1 MPEPKPR
8 DRSSDDPVPAG
19 GGVGGASGAL
29 PGALPGT
36 EALQAA
42 ALQAIAAAKAFL
54 DLAEQAVRDPEVLGQ
69 VASSLST
76 VAKGVLGGLMP
87 PGAQGRSSGTG
98 GDPDDTPLEHID
110 VG

>member
-8 DRSSDDPVPAG
+8 DRRSDDALAG
-19 GGVGGASGAL
+19 DGAAPGVR
-29 PGALPGT
+29 PGT

-69 VASSLST
+69 VTSSLGA
-76 VAKGVLGGLMP
+76 VAKGVLGALVP
-87 PGAQGRSSGTG
+87 PGAQGRGTGSGT
-98 GDPDDTPLEHID
+98 DPDDPPLEHID

>member
-8 DRSSDDPVPAG
+8 DRSSDDAVAADGTPGTVPAKG
-19 GGVGGASGAL
+19 
-29 PGALPGT
+29 PGT

-69 VASSLST
+69 VTASLSA
-76 VAKGVLGGLMP
+76 VAKGVLGALVP
-87 PGAQGRSSGTG
+87 PGAQGRSTGSGA
-98 GDPDDTPLEHID
+98 DPGDTPLEHID

>member
-1 MPEPKPR
+1 MPKQKPR
-8 DRSSDDPVPAG
+8 ERLPADA
-19 GGVGGASGAL
+19 VAAEGA
-29 PGALPGT
+29 PGTLPGT

-69 VASSLST
+69 VTSSLSA
-76 VAKGVLGGLMP
+76 VAKGVLGALVP
-87 PGAQGRSSGTG
+87 PGAQGRSTGSGM
-98 GDPDDTPLEHID
+98 DPDEPPLEHID

>member
-8 DRSSDDPVPAG
+8 DRSSDDAAAADGAAAIVPAK
-19 GGVGGASGAL
+19 A
-29 PGALPGT
+29 PGT

-69 VASSLST
+69 VTASLGA
-76 VAKGVLGGLMP
+76 VAKGVLGALVP
-87 PGAQGRSSGTG
+87 PGAQGRSTG
-98 GDPDDTPLEHID
+98 ARADPGDPPLEHID

>member
-8 DRSSDDPVPAG
+8 DRSSDDAVAAD
-19 GGVGGASGAL
+19 GA
-29 PGALPGT
+29 PGILPGT

-69 VASSLST
+69 VTASLSA
-76 VAKGVLGGLMP
+76 VAKGVLGALVP
-87 PGAQGRSSGTG
+87 PGAHGRSTGSGA
-98 GDPDDTPLEHID
+98 DPGDTPLEHID

>member
-1 MPEPKPR
+1 MIVRRTTRWRPTR
-8 DRSSDDPVPAG
+8 RPA
-19 GGVGGASGAL
+19 
-29 PGALPGT
+29 PCPGT

-69 VASSLST
+69 VTSSLSA
-76 VAKGVLGGLMP
+76 VAKGVSARWRLREP
-87 PGAQGRSSGTG
+87 RAGASGSG
-98 GDPDDTPLEHID
+98 ADPDDTPLEHID

>member
-1 MPEPKPR
+1 MPKQKPR
-8 DRSSDDPVPAG
+8 DRSSDDVTAG
-19 GGVGGASGAL
+19 DGA
-29 PGALPGT
+29 PGTLPGT

-69 VASSLST
+69 VTSSLSA
-76 VAKGVLGGLMP
+76 VAKGVLGSLVP
-87 PGAQGRSSGTG
+87 PGAQGRSTGSGA
-98 GDPDDTPLEHID
+98 DPADPPLEHID

>member
-8 DRSSDDPVPAG
+8 DRSSDDAVAADGTPGTVPAKG
-19 GGVGGASGAL
+19 
-29 PGALPGT
+29 PGT

-69 VASSLST
+69 VATSLSA
-76 VAKGVLGGLMP
+76 VAKGVLGALVP
-87 PGAQGRSSGTG
+87 PGGQGRSTGSGADP
-98 GDPDDTPLEHID
+98 GDSPLEHID

>member
-8 DRSSDDPVPAG
+8 DRSLDDAVSAEGAHGVVPGKA
-19 GGVGGASGAL
+19 
-29 PGALPGT
+29 PGT

-69 VASSLST
+69 VTASLSA
-76 VAKGVLGGLMP
+76 VAKGVLGALVP
-87 PGAQGRSSGTG
+87 PGAQGRSTGSGA
-98 GDPDDTPLEHID
+98 DPGDTPLEHID